1 MSINLTRNFKNEL
14 NTFAGKNV
22 IIETLD
28 GKKVQGVLVGL
39 NTDDMSL
46 ILGDA
51 QIGNER
57 HHRVFLAGST
67 IAQIYLGEA
76 PFDLLGLRTELEK
89 VFKKSGVRYFE
100 DTQTL
105 LVMDRYKVTQ
115 EGVEGDGPVADRVR
129 RIWDKF
135 QKDSG
140 FAPEVETED

>member
-22 IIETLD
+22 IIETIS
-28 GKKVQGVLVGL
+28 GKKIQGVLVGL
-39 NTDDMSL
+39 NTDDMSV

-51 QIGNER
+51 TVNNER
-57 HHRVFLAGST
+57 HHRIFLAGTT
-67 IAQIYLGEA
+67 IAEVYLGEA

-129 RIWDKF
+129 RIWDTF
-135 QKDSG
+135 RAEFGLS
-140 FAPEVETED
+140 PEEESED

>member
-22 IIETLD
+22 IIETLG

-39 NTDDMSL
+39 NTEDMSL

-51 QIGNER
+51 IVNNER
-57 HHRVFLAGST
+57 HHRIFLSGAT
-67 IAQIYLGEA
+67 IAEIYLGEA

-129 RIWDKF
+129 RIWNNF
-135 QKDSG
+135 STEL
-140 FAPEVETED
+140 PVTEPETED